1 MKLAGLAKTGLLL
14 LTFLVL
20 AAPETLSARPEFA
33 RYTGQSCG
41 SCHVSALGGGSLT
54 PDGEAFRKSLEEMQ
68 GSLDALKA
76 KARDYSTFFSG

>member
-41 SCHVSALGGGSLT
+41 SCRVSALGGGSLT
-54 PDGEAFRKSLEEMQ
+54 PDGEAFRPSTLPFA
-68 GSLDALKA
+68 SPL
-76 KARDYSTFFSG
+76 ARDYSTFFSG